1 MKYIW
6 IVMIIIFDSLW
17 IVSAVFDIIRSIRE
31 CEKEDYESIWEL
43 IFDVSEVI
51 EDSSRIC
58 IFVNILVVFI
68 ASFIMWV

>member
-6 IVMIIIFDSLW
+6 IVILIVFNGLW
-17 IVSAVFDIIRSIRE
+17 IVSTIFDIIRSIRE
-31 CEKEDYESIWEL
+31 CEKEDYESTWKMIL
-43 IFDVSEVI
+43 DISEDI